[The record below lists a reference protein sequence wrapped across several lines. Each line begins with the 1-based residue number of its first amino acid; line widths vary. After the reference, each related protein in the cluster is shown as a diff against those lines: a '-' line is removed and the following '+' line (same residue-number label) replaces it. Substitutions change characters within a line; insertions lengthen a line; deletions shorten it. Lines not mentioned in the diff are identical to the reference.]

1 MVELLTV
8 KLSAETVPLSGA
20 VGTIIDGHYLPPPQD
35 KDGKIW
41 ARTSMLI
48 QAKPED
54 FYSMR
59 AT

>member
-1 MVELLTV
+1 MAELLTE
-8 KLSAETVPLSGA
+8 KPNAETVPLSGA
-20 VGTIIDGHYLPPPQD
+20 VGTIIDGHYLPSPQG

-48 QAKPED
+48 QTKPED
-54 FYSMR
+54 LYSVC